1 MCVAAWPALGLGSA
15 APLFYAGLGLTAVNA
30 FTQRPAAQS
39 AADQAYNQA
48 LIAQQSAE
56 ESKRLQQQAL
66 AEQKSAKEKA
76 EAQNIFA
83 KNIETL
89 QASRAIIASERAGTT
104 IGLLLMDNE
113 RQAANYRESI
123 NQSLESFRR
132 QYDRNILAT
141 EADYQNR
148 INQLQSNVNQ
158 AYNQIPSLASTLLN
172 VATQGISSYGQLTRW
187 PQVFKVQLLNP
198 LQDL

>member
-1 MCVAAWPALGLGSA
+1 MCVVAGPLALGLGSA

-30 FTQRPAAQS
+30 FTQRAAAQS

-66 AEQKSAKEKA
+66 AEQKSETEKSK
-76 EAQNIFA
+76 AQDIFA
-83 KNIETL
+83 KNIEAL
-89 QASRAIIASERAGTT
+89 QASRSIIASEQAGTT
-104 IGLLLMDNE
+104 IGLLLMDQE
-113 RQAANYRESI
+113 RQAANYRESV

-158 AYNQIPSLASTLLN
+158 AYNQIPSLAGTLLN
-172 VATQGISSYGQLTRW
+172 VATQGFSSYAQLR
-187 PQVFKVQLLNP
+187 P
-198 LQDL
+198 

>member
-1 MCVAAWPALGLGSA
+1 MCVGAALFGTAKLAGGLSA
-15 APLFYAGLGLTAVNA
+15 ATAFNIGLGLTAANA
-30 FTQRPAAQS
+30 FAGRAAAQS
-39 AADQAYNQA
+39 AANQTYNQA
-48 LIAQQSAE
+48 LLANQSAE
-56 ESKRLQQQAL
+56 DDKRRQQQAL

-113 RQAANYRESI
+113 RQGANYRESVA
-123 NQSLESFRR
+123 QSLESFRR

-141 EADYQNR
+141 EATFANR
-148 INQLQSNVNQ
+148 RNQLQSNINE
-158 AYNQIPSLASTLLN
+158 AYNAIPTLGQTLLSIGASGFN
-172 VATQGISSYGQLTRW
+172 TYTGLTAG
-187 PQVFKVQLLNP
+187 LG
-198 LQDL
+198 

>member
-1 MCVAAWPALGLGSA
+1 MCVVAGPLALGLGSA

-30 FTQRPAAQS
+30 FTQRAAAQS

-66 AEQKSAKEKA
+66 AEQKSATEKSK
-76 EAQNIFA
+76 AQDIFA
-83 KNIETL
+83 KNIEAL
-89 QASRAIIASERAGTT
+89 QANRAIIASEQAGTP
-104 IGLLLMDNE
+104 IGLLLMDQE
-113 RQAANYRESI
+113 RQAANYRESV
-123 NQSLESFRR
+123 NQTLESARR

-172 VATQGISSYGQLTRW
+172 VATQGFSSYAQLTA
-187 PQVFKVQLLNP
+187 
-198 LQDL
+198 

>member
-1 MCVAAWPALGLGSA
+1 MCVAALPALGLGSA

-30 FTQRPAAQS
+30 FAQRSAAQS

-56 ESKRLQQQAL
+56 DSKRLQQQAL
-66 AEQKSAKEKA
+66 AEQKAAKEA
-76 EAQNIFA
+76 QDAQNIFA
-83 KNIETL
+83 KNIEAL
-89 QASRAIIASERAGTT
+89 QASRSIIASEQAGTT
-104 IGLLLMDNE
+104 IGLLLMDQE
-113 RQAANYRESI
+113 RQAANYRESV

-172 VATQGISSYGQLTRW
+172 VATQGISSYAQLTR
-187 PQVFKVQLLNP
+187 
-198 LQDL
+198 

>member
-1 MCVAAWPALGLGSA
+1 MCVGAALFGTAKLAGGLSA
-15 APLFYAGLGLTAVNA
+15 ATAFNIGLGLTAANA
-30 FTQRPAAQS
+30 FAGRAAAQS
-39 AADQAYNQA
+39 AANQTYNQA
-48 LIAQQSAE
+48 LLANQSAE
-56 ESKRLQQQAL
+56 DDKRRQQQAL

-113 RQAANYRESI
+113 RQGANYRESVA
-123 NQSLESFRR
+123 QSLESFRR

-141 EADYQNR
+141 EATFANR
-148 INQLQSNVNQ
+148 RNQLQSNINE
-158 AYNQIPSLASTLLN
+158 AYNAIPTLGQTLLSIGASGFN
-172 VATQGISSYGQLTRW
+172 TYTGLTAGLGQ
-187 PQVFKVQLLNP
+187 
-198 LQDL
+198 

>member
-1 MCVAAWPALGLGSA
+1 MCVAALPALGLGSA

-30 FTQRPAAQS
+30 FAQRSAAQS
-39 AADQAYNQA
+39 AANQTYNQA
-48 LIAQQSAE
+48 LLAQQSAE
-56 ESKRLQQQAL
+56 DSKRLQQQAL
-66 AEQKSAKEKA
+66 AEQKSETEKSK
-76 EAQNIFA
+76 AQDIFA
-83 KNIETL
+83 KNIEAL
-89 QASRAIIASERAGTT
+89 QASRSIIASEQAGTT
-104 IGLLLMDNE
+104 IGLLLMDQE
-113 RQAANYRESI
+113 RQAANYRESV

-172 VATQGISSYGQLTRW
+172 VATQGFSSYAQLTA
-187 PQVFKVQLLNP
+187 
-198 LQDL
+198 